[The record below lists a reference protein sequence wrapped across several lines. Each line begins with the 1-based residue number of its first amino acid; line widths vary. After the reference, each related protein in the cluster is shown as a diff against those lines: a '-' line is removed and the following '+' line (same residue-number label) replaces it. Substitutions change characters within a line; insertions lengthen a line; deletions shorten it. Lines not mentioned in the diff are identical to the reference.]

1 MCNYYEKNLLLIAIH
16 ISFISK
22 NELSAQINLL
32 QDYQNNH
39 SAYIG
44 SFKGINF
51 REGGFSGLFP
61 IAGTNGKEFWTC
73 SDRGVNVDCA
83 NANPTGCKPTY
94 DKMYCFPTYS
104 PKFIV

>member
-1 MCNYYEKNLLLIAIH
+1 MKKIYCLLLFAFL
-16 ISFISK
+16 SFQK

-61 IAGTNGKEFWTC
+61 IAGARLPGF
-73 SDRGVNVDCA
+73 SGGGRA
-83 NANPTGCKPTY
+83 
-94 DKMYCFPTYS
+94 
-104 PKFIV
+104 